1 MSKGVLELLPDDS
14 AEDDASYLTSLLH
27 IMVSLKQASEGRPIA
42 LPDEFVREVISADR
56 TGFCKKLRAYLSA
69 FGLTITDGELAYLRV
84 HLPGRYGGGGYRE
97 AGETGVPFDRL
108 AEEVLYEV
116 EKRFGTDLKAD
127 SRFVA
132 ALSRYLKL
140 TFYRAKLGIQIKN
153 SMLGAVR
160 DRYGELFDVV
170 EKACRL
176 IFSKYNVLFPED
188 EIGFLVLY
196 IGARLE
202 QTARRGRRVSIL
214 ILCPNGVFASRILL
228 RKIRSVF
235 QDVGPVEVGSLRDLP
250 EKGRG
255 YDLIL
260 STVEVGRQDP
270 QEENLL
276 VVSPFLSDG
285 DIVRI
290 GERIRGIRGRPGRAE
305 TGPPAAES
313 GAEKEALVR
322 GMAEGLWLKTVPAGS
337 FEAVVGSIAAALCDG
352 GVARDRGEIGRLI
365 LKREKMGSIVIP
377 HSHVSLLHIRSDLVS
392 RPFVGVFRMDGSVL
406 MESAG
411 FVQEPVDT
419 FLVLLARENESPA
432 VLEKMGNISVA
443 LIEDAKFPSMLRQS
457 RLDGLRALLKDLLGL
472 RR

>member
-27 IMVSLKQASEGRPIA
+27 VMVSLKQASEGRPIA

-56 TGFCKKLRAYLSA
+56 TGFCKKLREYLSG

-84 HLPGRYGGGGYRE
+84 HLPGGYGGGGYRE

-235 QDVGPVEVGSLRDLP
+235 QDVGPVEVGSLRDLS
-250 EKGRG
+250 EKGPG

-260 STVEVGRQDP
+260 STVEVGRQAPRDD
-270 QEENLL
+270 NLL

-290 GERIRGIRGRPGRAE
+290 GERIRSVRGRPGRAE
-305 TGPPAAES
+305 TGPPAAAG
-313 GAEKEALVR
+313 GAEEALVR
-322 GMAEGLWLKTVPAGS
+322 GMAEGLWLRTVPAGP
-337 FEAVVGSIAAALCDG
+337 FEAVVGGIAAALCDG
-352 GVARDRGEIGRLI
+352 GVARDRREIGRLI